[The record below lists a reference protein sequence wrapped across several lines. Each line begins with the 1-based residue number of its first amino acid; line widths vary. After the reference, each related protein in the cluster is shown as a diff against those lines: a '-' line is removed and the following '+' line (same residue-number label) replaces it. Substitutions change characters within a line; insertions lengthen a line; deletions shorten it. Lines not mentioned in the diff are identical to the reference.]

1 MYNIKVYPAFIQS
14 EEVICLI
21 LKHLKKYWYFAVLA
35 SVFMILEVYVDLY
48 QPRMMAEIVDQ
59 GILGLN
65 NNGTPDMNV
74 VSGTG
79 IRMILIVILGGLC
92 GILSGVCT
100 NICSQNF
107 GNDVRKS
114 AFRRIMH
121 FSFSQTDDFSVGS
134 LITRTTNDV
143 SQVQN
148 MVSQL
153 IRGCVRCMM
162 FFVAGSIA
170 LISLATDF
178 GLVIAIALP
187 LILLEI
193 AFVLWKTNPL
203 FRLLQKRI
211 DRMNTVIQENVAG
224 ARVVK
229 AFVQEE
235 RENTRFAKCNDDLV
249 DTQFRV
255 LILMSYMRPVMNI
268 VLNLAT
274 IAVIY
279 IGSISVKDGN
289 IAPGTVMA
297 AITYL
302 SQILNGMM
310 MLAMIFQTVTRG
322 MTSAKR
328 LKEVLAAESEIN
340 DGSGGTASET
350 GSVVFRNVSFSY
362 PDQPVPVLR
371 DITLSV
377 KKGETLAIIGETGS
391 GKSSLVHLIPRF
403 YDATGGTVEV
413 DGVNVKDYTLEQL
426 RSKISVVLQKSELF
440 STTIRDNIT
449 IGKPD
454 ATEDEIK
461 AAAKAAQAD
470 DFIMQQPEQYDTPVA
485 ESGMSLS
492 GGQRQRIA
500 ISRGLVKDAEILIL
514 DDSTSALDFKTEA
527 ALQNALRTQYPEI
540 TKIIIAQRISSVK
553 NADRIAVLDDGTLA
567 DCDTHENLLKRCPL
581 YQEIYRSQIRKE
593 DEQDEAE

>member
-1 MYNIKVYPAFIQS
+1 M
-14 EEVICLI
+14 I
-21 LKHLKKYWYFAVLA
+21 LKHLKKYWHFALLA
-35 SVFMILEVYVDLY
+35 SLFMVLEVVVDLY
-48 QPRMMAEIVDQ
+48 QPRMMAEIVDN

-65 NNGTPDMNV
+65 RNGQPDMHI

-79 IRMILIVILGGLC
+79 IRMILVVIAGGIC
-92 GILSGVCT
+92 GILSGVFT
-100 NICSQNF
+100 NICAQNF

-114 AFRRIMH
+114 AFRKIMH

-143 SQVQN
+143 TQVQN

-153 IRGCVRCMM
+153 IRGCVRCAM

-170 LISLATDF
+170 LVTLAADF
-178 GLVIAIALP
+178 GIVIAVALP

-203 FRLLQKRI
+203 FRKLQARI

-235 RENTRFAKCNDDLV
+235 RENKRFAKSNDDLV

-279 IGSISVKDGN
+279 IGSLRVQSGAIE
-289 IAPGTVMA
+289 PGKVMA

-310 MLAMIFQTVTRG
+310 MMAMIFQTVTRG
-322 MTSAKR
+322 MTSSRR
-328 LKEVLAAESEIN
+328 LKEVLAADTPIA
-340 DGSGGTASET
+340 DGRGASESAEGT
-350 GSVVFRNVSFSY
+350 VVFRNVSFAY
-362 PDQPVPVLR
+362 PDQPVPVLH
-371 DITLSV
+371 DISLTV
-377 KKGETLAIIGETGS
+377 RKGETLAVIGATGS
-391 GKSSLVHLIPRF
+391 GKSSLVNLIPRF
-403 YDATGGTVEV
+403 YDVTEGSVEV
-413 DGVNVKDYTLEQL
+413 DGVNVKDYTLTQL
-426 RSKISVVLQKSELF
+426 RDKISIVLQKSELF
-440 STTIRDNIT
+440 STTIRENIT
-449 IGKPD
+449 LGRPD

-461 AAAKAAQAD
+461 AAAEAAQAD
-470 DFIMQQPEQYDTPVA
+470 GFIMQQPQQYDTPVA

-500 ISRGLVKDAEILIL
+500 ISRGLVKKAEILIL

-527 ALQNALRTQYPEI
+527 ALQNALRRQYADV
-540 TKIIIAQRISSVK
+540 TKIIIAQRISSVQH
-553 NADRIAVLDDGTLA
+553 ADRIAVLDGGTVA
-567 DCDTHENLLKRCPL
+567 ACGTHEQLLKTCTVYRD
-581 YQEIYRSQIRKE
+581 IYNSQIRKE
-593 DEQDEAE
+593 EKQNGTES

>member
-1 MYNIKVYPAFIQS
+1 M
-14 EEVICLI
+14 I
-21 LKHLKKYWYFAVLA
+21 LKHLKKYWHFALLA
-35 SVFMILEVYVDLY
+35 SLFMVLEVVVDLY
-48 QPRMMAEIVDQ
+48 QPRMMAKIVDN

-65 NNGTPDMNV
+65 RNGQPDMHI

-79 IRMILIVILGGLC
+79 IRMILVVIAGGIC
-92 GILSGVCT
+92 GILSGVFT
-100 NICSQNF
+100 NICAQNF

-114 AFRRIMH
+114 AFRKIMH

-143 SQVQN
+143 TQVQN

-153 IRGCVRCMM
+153 IRGCVRCAM

-170 LISLATDF
+170 LVTLAADF
-178 GLVIAIALP
+178 GIVIAVALP

-203 FRLLQKRI
+203 FRKLQARI

-235 RENTRFAKCNDDLV
+235 RENKRFAKSNDDLV

-279 IGSISVKDGN
+279 IGSLRVQSGAIE
-289 IAPGTVMA
+289 PGKVMA

-310 MLAMIFQTVTRG
+310 MMAMIFQTVTRG
-322 MTSAKR
+322 MTSSRR
-328 LKEVLAAESEIN
+328 LKEVLAADTPIA
-340 DGSGGTASET
+340 DGSGASEFEEGT
-350 GSVVFRNVSFSY
+350 VVFRNVSFAY
-362 PDQPVPVLR
+362 PDQPVPVLH
-371 DITLSV
+371 DISLTV
-377 KKGETLAIIGETGS
+377 RKGETLAVIGATGS
-391 GKSSLVHLIPRF
+391 GKSSLVNLIPRF
-403 YDATGGTVEV
+403 YDVTEGSVEV
-413 DGVNVKDYTLEQL
+413 DGVNVKDYALTQL
-426 RSKISVVLQKSELF
+426 RDKISIVLQKSELF
-440 STTIRDNIT
+440 STTIRENIT
-449 IGKPD
+449 LGRPD
-454 ATEDEIK
+454 ATEDEIR
-461 AAAKAAQAD
+461 AAAEAAQAD
-470 DFIMQQPEQYDTPVA
+470 GFIMQQPQQYDTPVA

-500 ISRGLVKDAEILIL
+500 ISRGLVKKAEILIL

-527 ALQNALRTQYPEI
+527 ALQNALRRQYADV
-540 TKIIIAQRISSVK
+540 TKIIIAQRISSVQH
-553 NADRIAVLDDGTLA
+553 ADRIAVLDGGTVA
-567 DCDTHENLLKRCPL
+567 ACGTHEQLLKTCTVYRD
-581 YQEIYRSQIRKE
+581 IYNSQIRKE
-593 DEQDEAE
+593 EKQNGTES